1 MGIAFVSG
9 GTGFVGR
16 NLIEQLAAAGWQV
29 VALHR
34 QNSKIAA
41 LQGLNL
47 QLTAGSITD
56 PQSLMRAMPEKVDA
70 VFHVA
75 GNTGLWSLLNSQQTR
90 ENVDGTR
97 NMVTTAIKRR
107 AGRFIHTSSIITY
120 GLHSQRIT
128 EQTPSTAAG
137 SRINYMRTKYLA
149 EAEVRKGVSKGL
161 DAVILNPANIIGS
174 YDKRNWGGLIRQIH
188 RGKLPG
194 LPSGQA
200 SFCHVRE
207 VVRAHIA
214 AFDKGRTGH
223 NYLLGG
229 ADASYLELAQRVG
242 EILDCSVPQKTMPV
256 WLMRSVALI
265 CDAVSHITKKMP
277 AVTPEKAI
285 LGNCTFLCS
294 SDKAVKELGYQP
306 ASLDEMLQDCI
317 RWLRGE
323 RLI

>member
-1 MGIAFVSG
+1 MGIAFVTG

-16 NLIEQLAAAGWQV
+16 NLIEQLVTAGWQV
-29 VALHR
+29 VALYR
-34 QNSKIAA
+34 QTSNVAA
-41 LQGLNL
+41 LQGLNV
-47 QLTAGSITD
+47 QLAEGSITD
-56 PQSLMRAMPEKVDA
+56 LQSLQRAVPDKVDA

-75 GNTGLWSLLNSQQTR
+75 GNTNMWSLLNPQQIR

-97 NMVTTAIKRR
+97 NMVAVAIKHR

-120 GLHSQRIT
+120 GLHSERIT
-128 EQTPSTAAG
+128 EKTPSTAAA
-137 SRINYMRTKYLA
+137 SRINYMRSKYLA
-149 EAEVRKGVSKGL
+149 EGEVLKGVNQGL
-161 DAVILNPANIIGS
+161 DAVILNPANIIGP

-194 LPSGQA
+194 LPSGHA
-200 SFCHVRE
+200 SFCHVRA

-229 ADASYLELAQRVG
+229 ADASYLEMAQRVG
-242 EILDCSVPQKTMPV
+242 EMLDCPVPQKAMPA
-256 WLMRSVALI
+256 WMLHTVARVYEL
-265 CDAVSHITKKMP
+265 VSYITKKMP

-285 LGNCTFLCS
+285 LGNSTFFCS

-317 RWLRGE
+317 RWLRSE
-323 RLI
+323 KLL

>member
-1 MGIAFVSG
+1 MSIAFVTG

-16 NLIEQLAAAGWQV
+16 NLIERLVAAGWQV

-34 QNSKIAA
+34 QTSNIAA
-41 LQGLNL
+41 LQSLNV
-47 QLTAGSITD
+47 QLAEGSITD
-56 PQSLMRAMPEKVDA
+56 PQSLQRAMPEKVGA

-75 GNTGLWSLLNSQQTR
+75 GNTNMWSLLNSQQTR

-97 NMVTTAIKRR
+97 NMVAVAIKHR

-120 GLHSQRIT
+120 GLHSERIT
-128 EQTPSTAAG
+128 ENTPSTAAD
-137 SRINYMRTKYLA
+137 SRINYMHSKFLA
-149 EAEVRKGVSKGL
+149 EGEVLKGVRKGL
-161 DAVILNPANIIGS
+161 DAVILNPANIIGP
-174 YDKRNWGGLIRQIH
+174 YDKRNWGGLIRQLN

-214 AFDKGRTGH
+214 AVDKGRTGH

-229 ADASYLELAQRVG
+229 ADASYLEFAQQVG
-242 EILDCSVPQKTMPV
+242 EMLDCPVPQKVMPV
-256 WLMRSVALI
+256 WLMHSVARVYEL
-265 CDAVSHITKKMP
+265 VSHFTKKIP
-277 AVTPEKAI
+277 PVTPEKAI

-294 SDKAVKELGYQP
+294 SDKAVTELGYQP
-306 ASLDEMLQDCI
+306 VSLDEMLQDCI
-317 RWLRGE
+317 RWLDSE
-323 RLI
+323 KLI